1 MFVALYEFV
10 VRDGQEQQFRDN
22 WTLLTE
28 GLYQHAGSLGSRLH
42 RCADGRYMAYAQWP
56 DRERWATA
64 RSQPLPQ
71 IYQQAREAMRAALLS
86 AATVEQLEVVVDG
99 LHGAPV
105 VGADQ
110 EVRP

>member
-10 VRDGQEQQFRDN
+10 VRDGREQQFCDN
-22 WTLLTE
+22 WALLTE

-42 RCADGRYMAYAQWP
+42 RCADGRYLAYAQWP
-56 DRERWATA
+56 DRDSWAMA
-64 RSQPLPQ
+64 RNQPLPGH
-71 IYQQAREAMRAALLS
+71 YQQAREAMRAALIS
-86 AATVEQLEVVVDG
+86 AATIEQLDVVVDG
-99 LHGAPV
+99 LHGEPV